1 MTIAKYIIV
10 IALGLMSLSSMAQS
24 ESGNDGGGST
34 GGTSTQDGGSTYDDG
49 SYGTDSNFEN
59 STPDWGPS
67 QERDHESTRQ
77 SEREMEREIQE
88 SNRPKTPCYSV
99 VCDPSQ
105 TQDPLKTFRF
115 FMGR

>member
-1 MTIAKYIIV
+1 
-10 IALGLMSLSSMAQS
+10 MAQS
-24 ESGNDGGGST
+24 ESGGDGGGGTT
-34 GGTSTQDGGSTYDDG
+34 GGTSTQDGGSTYDDS

-59 STPDWGPS
+59 STPDWGPA
-67 QERDHESTRQ
+67 QEREHEATRE

-88 SNRPKTPCYSV
+88 RNRSKTPCYSV